1 MKSYDTT
8 GNQRAGEPWS
18 SGFSLRGSLSPAS
31 RDNLNTP
38 PQISLRGMKLQ
49 SARKP
54 FFFLLIA
61 LVLISFNSSSLVA
74 TALAEG
80 TRTWEQSRFDELT
93 RGTATG
99 VAIRSMGGLELAPT
113 FKSLYAT
120 PSTYIWAIA
129 ADDAGNVY
137 VAAGAPAR
145 VYRIAPDGKATIIF
159 EPKELQVQAL
169 QVGPAGVIYAATAP
183 DGKVYKLEH
192 KPGGKGAQA
201 KPDAAAAKAS
211 DKDKEK
217 DKDKDAAKPA
227 VDPSW
232 SSSIYFEPGT
242 KYIWDLALDKAGNLY
257 VATGDHGEVYRVTP
271 KGEHSVFFKSDETHI
286 RVLSFDAQDN
296 LIAGSDGSGLI
307 YRISPAGEGFVLYSA
322 PKKEITALTLDDAGN
337 IFAAAVGEKRS
348 SGAASGVSTALIN
361 MGSNVPTTA
370 TTTPAPGLSIT
381 PAPSAPQTAGPFPF
395 PGGGASGGSDV
406 YRIAADGSPTRVWT
420 SHEDIVY
427 ALAFDARGRLL
438 AGTGNRG
445 HVFAISGLDDFSD
458 LLKAPA
464 SQVTAFAK
472 APGGGLYAATSNLGK
487 VFVLGPGLEAQG
499 TYESDVFDA
508 RLFSRWGRAD
518 MRGTGNVE
526 LYARS
531 GNVDNPDR
539 NWSPWKRIDLVKNG
553 ETGIPPARY
562 AQWKAVLHAAAMVPG
577 VDSVTLNYL
586 SKNAAPEI
594 DEVSV
599 QVGVKYQPLPRM
611 PGSVSDSAV
620 SSFGG
625 AASHF
630 ESPTPSSHDRDSIG
644 VKWSAH
650 DENDDQL
657 VYSVYYRGD
666 GETRWLLLKDNLTDK
681 AYSFDA
687 SLLPDGGYTVK
698 VVASDAPSHS
708 PGEALTTSRESRR
721 FEVDT
726 TPPRIESLTA
736 SVEAGQIH
744 VTFRAS
750 DGFSSIKRAEYSVD
764 AGEWKYVEPVGR
776 LSDAKTENY
785 DFKVTPESAK
795 DGAASSEHVVV
806 VRAYDHYENMGAA
819 KTLIRPK

>member
-1 MKSYDTT
+1 M
-8 GNQRAGEPWS
+8 N
-18 SGFSLRGSLSPAS
+18 
-31 RDNLNTP
+31 
-38 PQISLRGMKLQ
+38 LQ
-49 SARKP
+49 SVRK
-54 FFFLLIA
+54 FSFSFLAALFLINFCNCG
-61 LVLISFNSSSLVA
+61 LVE
-74 TALAEG
+74 TAFAEG
-80 TRTWEQSRFDELT
+80 TRTWEQSKFDELT
-93 RGTATG
+93 KGTPTG
-99 VAIRSMGGLELAPT
+99 VAIRNMGGLELAPT

-145 VYRIAPDGKATIIF
+145 VYRVTPDGKATIIF

-169 QVGPAGVIYAATAP
+169 QSSPNGVIYAATAP

-192 KPGGKGAQA
+192 KAGSKAAPA
-201 KPDAAAAKAS
+201 KTEAAAATKAS
-211 DKDKEK
+211 DKE
-217 DKDKDAAKPA
+217 DKDKDAAKPT
-227 VDPSW
+227 VDSSW
-232 SSSIYFEPGT
+232 ISSIYFEPDT
-242 KYIWDLALDKAGNLY
+242 KYIWDLALDKTGNLY
-257 VATGDHGEVYRVTP
+257 VATGDHGEIYRVTS

-286 RVLSFDAQDN
+286 RVLALDAQGN

-322 PKKEITALTLDDAGN
+322 PKKEITALALDNAGN
-337 IFAAAVGEKRS
+337 IYAAAVGEKRS
-348 SGAASGVSTALIN
+348 SGMGSGASAAVIN
-361 MGSNVPTTA
+361 MGSNASSTP
-370 TTTPAPGLSIT
+370 TTTPAPGLTIT
-381 PAPSAPQTAGPFPF
+381 PGPSAPQTSGPFPF

-406 YRIAADGSPTRVWT
+406 YRIAADGSPTRIWT

-427 ALAFDARGRLL
+427 ALAFDSQGRLL

-445 HVFAISGLDDFSD
+445 HVFAISGPDDFAD

-464 SQVTAFAK
+464 SQITAFAK

-487 VFVLGPGLEAQG
+487 VFVMGPSPEPQG

-508 RLFSRWGRAD
+508 KLFSRWGRAD
-518 MRGTGNVE
+518 IRSSGNVE
-526 LYARS
+526 VYVRS

-539 NWSPWKRIDLVKNG
+539 NWSPWKKIDVSKNG
-553 ETGIPPARY
+553 ESGIPAARY
-562 AQWKAVLHAAAMVPG
+562 AQWKAVLHAGSTVPT

-594 DEVSV
+594 DDVSV
-599 QVGVKYQPLPRM
+599 QLGVKYQPSPKI
-611 PGSVSDSAV
+611 PGSVPDSAA

-625 AASHF
+625 SHF
-630 ESPTPSSHDRDSIG
+630 ESPMPSSHDRDSIG

-666 GETRWLLLKDNLTDK
+666 GDTRWLLLKDNLTDK
-681 AYSFDA
+681 AYSFEA

-708 PGEALTTSRESRR
+708 PGEALTTCRESRR

-726 TPPRIESLTA
+726 TPPRIENLGA
-736 SVEAGQIH
+736 FFQGAKVH
-744 VTFRAS
+744 VVFRAS
-750 DGFSSIKRAEYSVD
+750 DNFSAIKRAEYSVD
-764 AGEWKYVEPVGR
+764 AGEWKYVEPIGQ
-776 LSDAKTENY
+776 LSDAKLENY
-785 DFKVTPESAK
+785 EFDVTPESAK
-795 DGAASSEHVVV
+795 DGEATEHVVV
-806 VRAYDHYENMGAA
+806 VRVYDRYDNMGAA
-819 KTLIRPK
+819 KALIRRGGSPK